1 MRLTTAASLLVVLV
15 LAACDQSDRSVE
27 VFRAVEVRLDAAD
40 IEMFDGETRA
50 LKATLYDSH
59 GRSITNP
66 RQHYSF
72 EWRVSDPSV
81 LRLEANGEQAV
92 IGYVRPGSTEVL
104 VIASRSAQSEP
115 SSATLMSV
123 QDPSEKGLEARTKV
137 NANQKP
143 AGVKLVQGNG
153 QKGRVLTVL
162 PDSLVVQV
170 VDRQGVGVAG
180 QLVDFVVASG
190 GGTLEPASAVTDS
203 AGYALTAWL
212 LGPEGGEQTVEAAVP
227 NVGGTTFVA
236 EALPGDPAQMVAVSG
251 SGQTAAPGGSLASPL
266 VAAVLDEFGNAVPG
280 VAVKWTVQSGG
291 GTVTP
296 LSESTDSM
304 GRASATWTLGAEGG
318 EQRAQAAAGTLSVQ
332 FSATGDEVTSRG
344 YTVAVE
350 PASVT
355 LDAIN
360 ATAQLK
366 ATVKDAAGTTVDT
379 ARVTWSS
386 TRTAIATVDDTGK
399 LTAKSVGTALIIA
412 TAAGVSDTAHV
423 TVRQVAASVEVSP
436 SSVTIEVGATSQLT
450 AQVLDAGGTAIPGAT
465 LSWASSA
472 PSVASVSNGLVS
484 GVAAGSV
491 TVSATSGS
499 ASGSAAVTVEPAS
512 APTEPPPS
520 TSGGVWLSAS
530 EIAALPTSGSA
541 WSNLKSAADA
551 SCGTPDLSNQDDP
564 ANVCIMAKALVHART
579 GGSSYRDGVVAA
591 IRSIVNS
598 GTYSGRAL
606 ALGRELGAYVVAADL
621 INLAAVD
628 PTLDADFRARLRELR
643 TTRTT
648 DGPKDLVEC
657 HDVRPNNWGLHC
669 GASLAAVA
677 AYLDDRAALD
687 HIATVFRGWLGERSA
702 YASFKY
708 GSDLSWQADP
718 NRPVGI
724 NPRGATKEGHSIDGV
739 MPEEMRRCGSF
750 QWPPC
755 ETGYNWEALQ
765 GAVGLAW
772 LLHQQGYAAFAWG
785 DSALLRSVQW
795 LHTHAGTPADGD
807 DTWIPHI
814 INRVYGSSFP
824 APVPSRPGKNLGWAD
839 WTHGR

>member
-1 MRLTTAASLLVVLV
+1 
-15 LAACDQSDRSVE
+15 
-27 VFRAVEVRLDAAD
+27 
-40 IEMFDGETRA
+40 
-50 LKATLYDSH
+50 
-59 GRSITNP
+59 
-66 RQHYSF
+66 
-72 EWRVSDPSV
+72 
-81 LRLEANGEQAV
+81 
-92 IGYVRPGSTEVL
+92 
-104 VIASRSAQSEP
+104 
-115 SSATLMSV
+115 
-123 QDPSEKGLEARTKV
+123 
-137 NANQKP
+137 
-143 AGVKLVQGNG
+143 
-153 QKGRVLTVL
+153 
-162 PDSLVVQV
+162 
-170 VDRQGVGVAG
+170 
-180 QLVDFVVASG
+180 
-190 GGTLEPASAVTDS
+190 
-203 AGYALTAWL
+203 
-212 LGPEGGEQTVEAAVP
+212 
-227 NVGGTTFVA
+227 
-236 EALPGDPAQMVAVSG
+236 
-251 SGQTAAPGGSLASPL
+251 
-266 VAAVLDEFGNAVPG
+266 
-280 VAVKWTVQSGG
+280 
-291 GTVTP
+291 
-296 LSESTDSM
+296 
-304 GRASATWTLGAEGG
+304 
-318 EQRAQAAAGTLSVQ
+318 
-332 FSATGDEVTSRG
+332 
-344 YTVAVE
+344 
-350 PASVT
+350 
-355 LDAIN
+355 
-360 ATAQLK
+360 
-366 ATVKDAAGTTVDT
+366 
-379 ARVTWSS
+379 
-386 TRTAIATVDDTGK
+386 
-399 LTAKSVGTALIIA
+399 
-412 TAAGVSDTAHV
+412 
-423 TVRQVAASVEVSP
+423 
-436 SSVTIEVGATSQLT
+436 
-450 AQVLDAGGTAIPGAT
+450 VLDAGGTAIPGAT

-484 GVAAGSV
+484 GVAAGRA

-499 ASGSAAVTVEPAS
+499 ASGSAAVTVESAS